1 MQLSRNSAI
10 YLATPPHCRDPCGG
24 ATSPHHCEQTVI
36 QFTVAPMP
44 SYTDSDIPG
53 AFLPYWRQALDRSP
67 DEAKRLM
74 AQFICDL
81 SDILLR
87 TEGAKEGQKR

>member
-1 MQLSRNSAI
+1 
-10 YLATPPHCRDPCGG
+10 
-24 ATSPHHCEQTVI
+24 
-36 QFTVAPMP
+36 MP